1 MDGCENMPKERL
13 DKVLASQNV
22 GSRKESGALI
32 RRGTVAV
39 NGTVVRQVDC
49 KVDPEQDVISVQGQP
64 LHFQRFHYIMMNKPA
79 GVLSAARDFR
89 QKTVVDL
96 LPPEL
101 KCRGLFPAGRLDR
114 DTEGLLLLMDDGDF
128 AHRMLAH
135 KNHVYKLYEARL
147 DQPATME
154 DVRIFAEGV
163 ELSDRTCLPAEL
175 LLLGDQCVQVR
186 ICEGKFHQI
195 KRMFHA
201 VGKEV
206 VYLKRLR
213 IGALDLDPALQPG
226 QARPLLPEEREKVF
240 CLED

>member
-101 KCRGLFPAGRLDR
+101 KCRGLFPAGRLASR
-114 DTEGLLLLMDDGDF
+114 EPRRELCGL
-128 AHRMLAH
+128 
-135 KNHVYKLYEARL
+135 Y
-147 DQPATME
+147 
-154 DVRIFAEGV
+154 
-163 ELSDRTCLPAEL
+163 S
-175 LLLGDQCVQVR
+175 
-186 ICEGKFHQI
+186 
-195 KRMFHA
+195 
-201 VGKEV
+201 
-206 VYLKRLR
+206 
-213 IGALDLDPALQPG
+213 
-226 QARPLLPEEREKVF
+226 
-240 CLED
+240 